1 MFSPQQEVVLDGELS
16 LDLHIDGDM
25 SLDIPVDGEAGTV
38 IKVTEHDLPVYSG
51 QTEITPSE
59 ETQTEHD
66 LPVYSGQTEITPSEE
81 TQTLQTANK
90 TVLQNII
97 INPIPSN
104 YGKITW
110 NGSTL
115 TVS

>member
-1 MFSPQQEVVLDGELS
+1 MRDSPNYKVVLDGELS
-16 LDLHIDGDM
+16 LN
-25 SLDIPVDGEAGTV
+25 IPMDGEAGTV
-38 IKVTEHDLPVYSG
+38 IKVTEHDLQVYTG
-51 QTEITPSE
+51 QTE
-59 ETQTEHD
+59 
-66 LPVYSGQTEITPSEE
+66 VTPSEE
-81 TQTLQTANK
+81 TQTLQTANR

-104 YGKITW
+104 YGLITW

>member
-1 MFSPQQEVVLDGELS
+1 MTPQQEVVLDGELS

-25 SLDIPVDGEAGTV
+25 SLNIPVDGEAGTV
-38 IKVTEHDLPVYSG
+38 IKVSDYVYPIYDG
-51 QTEITPSE
+51 QTEVTPTQ
-59 ETQTEHD
+59 ETQ
-66 LPVYSGQTEITPSEE
+66 V
-81 TQTLQTANK
+81 LQTTNR
-90 TVLQNII
+90 TVVSNIV

>member
-1 MFSPQQEVVLDGELS
+1 MLSPQQEVVLDGELS
-16 LDLHIDGDM
+16 LNLNIDGDM

-38 IKVTEHDLPVYSG
+38 IKVNDYAYPIYEG
-51 QTEITPSE
+51 QTEVTPTQ
-59 ETQTEHD
+59 ETQ
-66 LPVYSGQTEITPSEE
+66 V
-81 TQTLQTANK
+81 LQTANK
-90 TVLQNII
+90 TVVQDII

-104 YGKITW
+104 YGLITW

>member
-38 IKVTEHDLPVYSG
+38 IKVSDYVYPIY
-51 QTEITPSE
+51 E
-59 ETQTEHD
+59 
-66 LPVYSGQTEITPSEE
+66 GQTEITPSEE
-81 TQTLQTANK
+81 TQTLQTANR
-90 TVLQNII
+90 TVLQNIV

>member
-1 MFSPQQEVVLDGELS
+1 MISPQQEVVLDGELS

-25 SLDIPVDGEAGTV
+25 SLNIPVDGEAGTV
-38 IKVTEHDLPVYSG
+38 IKVTEYDLPVYSG
-51 QTEITPSE
+51 QTE
-59 ETQTEHD
+59 
-66 LPVYSGQTEITPSEE
+66 VTPSEE

-90 TVLQNII
+90 TVLHNIVV
-97 INPIPSN
+97 NPIPSN
-104 YGKITW
+104 YGLITW

>member
-38 IKVTEHDLPVYSG
+38 IKVSDYVYPIYDG
-51 QTEITPSE
+51 QTEVTPTQ
-59 ETQTEHD
+59 ETQ
-66 LPVYSGQTEITPSEE
+66 V
-81 TQTLQTANK
+81 LQTTNR
-90 TVLQNII
+90 TVVSNII
-97 INPIPSN
+97 VNSIPSN

>member
-1 MFSPQQEVVLDGELS
+1 MRDSPNYKVVLDGELS
-16 LDLHIDGDM
+16 LN
-25 SLDIPVDGEAGTV
+25 IPMDGEAGTV
-38 IKVTEHDLPVYSG
+38 IKVTEHDLPVYTG
-51 QTEITPSE
+51 QTE
-59 ETQTEHD
+59 
-66 LPVYSGQTEITPSEE
+66 VTPSEE
-81 TQTLQTANK
+81 TQTLQTANR

-104 YGKITW
+104 YGLITW

>member
-59 ETQTEHD
+59 ETQT
-66 LPVYSGQTEITPSEE
+66 
-81 TQTLQTANK
+81 LQTANR

>member
-59 ETQTEHD
+59 ETQT
-66 LPVYSGQTEITPSEE
+66 
-81 TQTLQTANK
+81 LQTANK

>member
-25 SLDIPVDGEAGTV
+25 SLNIPVDGEAGTV
-38 IKVTEHDLPVYSG
+38 IKVSDYVYPIYGG
-51 QTEITPSE
+51 QTEVTPTQ
-59 ETQTEHD
+59 ETQ
-66 LPVYSGQTEITPSEE
+66 V
-81 TQTLQTANK
+81 LQTTNR
-90 TVLQNII
+90 TVVSNII

>member
-16 LDLHIDGDM
+16 LNLNIDGDM
-25 SLDIPVDGEAGTV
+25 SLDIPVDGEVGTV
-38 IKVTEHDLPVYSG
+38 IKVTEHDLPVYTG

-59 ETQTEHD
+59 DTQ
-66 LPVYSGQTEITPSEE
+66 L
-81 TQTLQTANK
+81 LQTANK
-90 TVLQNII
+90 TVVQDII

-104 YGKITW
+104 YGRITW
-110 NGSTL
+110 NGSTI

>member
-59 ETQTEHD
+59 ETQT
-66 LPVYSGQTEITPSEE
+66 
-81 TQTLQTANK
+81 LQTANK
-90 TVLQNII
+90 TVLQCSRSRHPQEWRWYCQILRHGI
-97 INPIPSN
+97 SGCGGGRHPHWQD
-104 YGKITW
+104 G
-110 NGSTL
+110 L
-115 TVS
+115 RCER

>member
-38 IKVTEHDLPVYSG
+38 IKVTEY
-51 QTEITPSE
+51 
-59 ETQTEHD
+59 D

-81 TQTLQTANK
+81 TQTLQTANR